1 MGRTVIDYTECA
13 FCHKKFDVATE
24 DIAWETKVDMG
35 ERDDNP
41 SLHDYIISQKL
52 ECPKCGK
59 ENDMILTMKA
69 DTMGM
74 NEAIENIENIS
85 LVKTEYAQLTHE

>member
-1 MGRTVIDYTECA
+1 MP
-13 FCHKKFDVATE
+13 
-24 DIAWETKVDMG
+24 KVW
-35 ERDDNP
+35 
-41 SLHDYIISQKL
+41 KL

-85 LVKTEYAQLTHE
+85 LVKTEYDQLTHE

>member
-1 MGRTVIDYTECA
+1 MGRSVIDYTECA

-24 DIAWETKVDMG
+24 DIAWETKTDLG
-35 ERDDNP
+35 ESDDNP
-41 SLHDYIISQKL
+41 SLHDYVISQKL

-59 ENDMILTMKA
+59 ENDMSITMKA

-74 NEAIENIENIS
+74 NEAIESITNVS
-85 LVKTEYAQLTHE
+85 LVKTEYNQ